1 MAVKFEEFPEK
12 LLCIAQSD
20 KRTDGWKIKKA
31 ANGFAFFD
39 IEPER
44 GHLADELKGMYTS
57 IEAAK
62 KAIEQHE
69 RNLRLSQATK
79 NHILQEEREKRH
91 AAKSGSQTRQ
101 HIREGSDN
109 GAE

>member
-62 KAIEQHE
+62 TAIIQYE
-69 RNLRLSQATK
+69 RGLRLSQATK

-91 AAKSGSQTRQ
+91 AAKSRS
-101 HIREGSDN
+101 EALSEVSED
-109 GAE
+109 